1 MYFFTEEDEKAETL
15 MDDDIKSLVSEA
27 TDQVSREIFSKI
39 SLDYFFFIYQK
50 LTFHQISQ
58 DLELD
63 KAEKKPSHRKM
74 TADSIPFDKFLD
86 FMEIF

>member
-1 MYFFTEEDEKAETL
+1 
-15 MDDDIKSLVSEA
+15 MDDDIKSLASEA
-27 TDQVSREIFSKI
+27 TDQVSRSLIKKKSVLIMFLFFKIQFSLFQQIF
-39 SLDYFFFIYQK
+39 QE
-50 LTFHQISQ
+50 
-58 DLELD
+58 LELD

>member
-1 MYFFTEEDEKAETL
+1 
-15 MDDDIKSLVSEA
+15 MDDDIKSLASEA
-27 TDQVSREIFSKI
+27 TDQVSRSLIKKKSVLIMFLFFKIKFSLFQQIF
-39 SLDYFFFIYQK
+39 QE
-50 LTFHQISQ
+50 
-58 DLELD
+58 LELD